1 MIGTTMQQVVRIKL
15 TSADLDK
22 LESICREIK
31 EIVERTGA
39 KMHGPVPLPTKRLVL
54 PVRKSPCGEG
64 TKTWRKWEL
73 RTHRRLIDLVVTD
86 PRVMRELMR
95 IQIPE
100 EVSVEMKLSG

>member
-1 MIGTTMQQVVRIKL
+1 MQQVVRIKL
-15 TSADLDK
+15 TSTDLEK

-31 EIVERTGA
+31 GIVDRTGA
-39 KMHGPVPLPTKRLVL
+39 KMRGPTPLPTRRLVL

-64 TKTWRKWEL
+64 TKTWRNWEL
-73 RTHRRLIDLVVTD
+73 RMHRRVIDLVIND

-100 EVSVEMKLSG
+100 EVSVEMKLST

>member
-1 MIGTTMQQVVRIKL
+1 LSCRLGNL
-15 TSADLDK
+15 LAADLEK
-22 LESICREIK
+22 LEAICKEIT
-31 EIVERTGA
+31 EIVERTGG
-39 KMHGPVPLPTKRLVL
+39 KMWGPTPLPTKRLVL
-54 PVRKSPCGEG
+54 PTRKSPCGEG

-73 RTHRRLIDLVVTD
+73 RTHRRLIDLVITD

>member
-1 MIGTTMQQVVRIKL
+1 MQQTVRIKL
-15 TSADLDK
+15 TSTDLEK
-22 LESICREIK
+22 LESICREIRD
-31 EIVERTGA
+31 IVYRTGA
-39 KMHGPVPLPTKRLVL
+39 KIRGPTPLPTRRLVL

-73 RTHRRLIDLVVTD
+73 RMHRRVIDLVVTD

-100 EVSVEMKLSG
+100 EVSVEMKLST